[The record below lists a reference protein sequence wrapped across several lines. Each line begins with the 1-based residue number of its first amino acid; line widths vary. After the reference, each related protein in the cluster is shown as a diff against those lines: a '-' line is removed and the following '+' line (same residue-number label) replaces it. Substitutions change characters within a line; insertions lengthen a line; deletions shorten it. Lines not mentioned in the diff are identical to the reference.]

1 MKKII
6 AMVLLGIM
14 VIGTFSPSISYAEN
28 VAVETEEETAWTE
41 SEIKEDF
48 VEKYIGAEGYISENF
63 LNGIS
68 GSAY

>member
-28 VAVETEEETAWTE
+28 VAVETEEELEEMMLEEVE
-41 SEIKEDF
+41 SEMSVSSKEQ
-48 VEKYIGAEGYISENF
+48 
-63 LNGIS
+63 
-68 GSAY
+68 